1 MVAIVQSGRAVGYT
15 SQAFRSARGVPERR
29 SYVTLGQSSLYGV
42 ADQFEHADSLDRRFD
57 HNLRKVVNTDRNFS
71 S

>member
-1 MVAIVQSGRAVGYT
+1 MWSQSFRAAGQSVT
-15 SQAFRSARGVPERR
+15 PRRPFAQRGVSPSVAPYAR
-29 SYVTLGQSSLYGV
+29 SNSLYGV
-42 ADQFEHADSLDRRFD
+42 ADQFEHANSLDRRFD